1 MRSKLTLRILP
12 VVTVLFVLGF
22 LDRVNLSFAAL
33 DMMKDLRLSP
43 SVYGFGAGIF
53 FWGYL
58 LCEIP
63 AARLV
68 ERRSASF
75 WLGWMLIVWGS
86 AATLMGTISSVA
98 EFYAY
103 RVILGIAEAGF
114 FPGILIYLSRWFPQ
128 ADRARAVG
136 ALAVGLPAA
145 NLLGAPVSGWLL
157 TQTWFQLPGWR
168 WVFIVEGVPSVIAG
182 VLVMLFLKNR
192 PRDAQ
197 WLTQDEQSWLE
208 NTLVSER
215 SARRMATGGQIQN
228 YLQGPFLLLT
238 LIWFL
243 DNVGVYGFN
252 LWLPMILR
260 GLSGYSSSAVAFLS
274 AAPFVGAL
282 IAAAVVS
289 LSSDRRKERRWH
301 TALPMIIFGCG
312 MGLSV
317 LLHENLQWSLAAL
330 SLAAL
335 GLTSGTPGFWAI
347 ATSSYPGSIH
357 IALITSAGAL
367 GGMTG
372 PMLVGYLREMK
383 GDFLTG
389 LASLSFCVV
398 LAGCLVLLF
407 HRSLPV
413 ESKPHPPG

>member
-1 MRSKLTLRILP
+1 MP
-12 VVTVLFVLGF
+12 VVTFLFVLCF

-33 DMMKDLRLSP
+33 DMTKDLGLSP

-75 WLGWMLIVWGS
+75 WLGLMLVLWGA
-86 AATLMGTISSVA
+86 AATLMGTVNTVG

-103 RVILGIAEAGF
+103 RVVLGIAEAGF

-157 TQTWFQLPGWR
+157 AQTWWHVPGWR
-168 WVFIVEGVPSVIAG
+168 WVFIVEGLPSVIAG
-182 VLVMLFLKNR
+182 VLVMLFLTNR
-192 PRDAQ
+192 PRDAR
-197 WLTQDEQSWLE
+197 WLTQEERHWLE
-208 NTLVSER
+208 DTL
-215 SARRMATGGQIQN
+215 ARDHAANRAKAAGGTPG
-228 YLQGPFLLLT
+228 YLHGLFLLLV

-260 GLSGYSSSAVAFLS
+260 RLSGYSSAAVAFLS
-274 AAPFVGAL
+274 ATPFVGAL

-301 TALPMIIFGCG
+301 TAGPMMIFGCG
-312 MGLSV
+312 MALSV
-317 LLHENLQWSLAAL
+317 LLHESLWWSVGAL
-330 SLAAL
+330 SIAAL

-347 ATSSYPGSIH
+347 ATSHYAGSTH
-357 IALITSAGAL
+357 IAIITSAGAL
-367 GGMTG
+367 GGMAG
-372 PMLVGYLREMK
+372 PVVMGYLRELT
-383 GDFLTG
+383 GDFLAG
-389 LASLSFCVV
+389 LTALSFCVV
-398 LAGCLVLLF
+398 LAGCLVLML
-407 HRSLPV
+407 RRRTLP
-413 ESKPHPPG
+413 